1 MCEFCTQHGEGKK
14 WYLNVKNYAT
24 ELLNDPKRRY
34 MIKNFYKEVVEK
46 GNNSITRLEMTFQR
60 NPKLLERIKE
70 PYIKE
75 MKSMHFGQVV
85 PLEDIIQILSICNTT
100 VRLPCGC
107 RWAFNK
113 QEARVCFGIS
123 FGLSGWY
130 DDLDIDYFGLPDVA
144 QFDRMD
150 KEQVIE
156 IIKKLD
162 NQGMIHS
169 IWTFQTPFIGAIC
182 NCELKSCLAMRST
195 VGLQMPIMFKAEEL
209 AEIDAEKC
217 TGCQECSHVCQFNAI
232 EYSEIDNKSQ
242 INAMNCFG
250 CGVCRG
256 FCPEEAI
263 YLVERRTYPVASS
276 F

>member
-46 GNNSITRLEMTFQR
+46 GNNSITRLEGMFQK
-60 NPKLLERIKE
+60 NPKLLDRIKE
-70 PYIKE
+70 PYIQE

-85 PLEDIIQILSICNTT
+85 PLEDIMQILSICNST
-100 VRLPCGC
+100 VRFPCGC

-123 FGLSGWY
+123 FGLSSWY
-130 DDLDIDYFGLPDVA
+130 DELDIDYFGSPDVA
-144 QFDRMD
+144 QFDQMD

-156 IIKKLD
+156 NIKKLD

-217 TGCQECSHVCQFNAI
+217 IGCQECSHACQFNAI

-263 YLVERRTYPVASS
+263 HLVERRTHPVTSS
-276 F
+276 I